1 MSMTA
6 EQAAGLAA
14 ASRSQAT
21 AIEMQGNK
29 LGLWNMWVAFLALLL
44 GLPMGL
50 YQAAER
56 SGFFPGIESTA
67 VYFASTSTHG
77 VLLAFVLTTFFTMG
91 FGYHTMAHS
100 LKQRLWSPAFSWA
113 GFWIAVVGVAM
124 AASVLLTGQA
134 SVLYTFYPPEMAHPL
149 FYLGAVLLVVGSW
162 FWCADMIIAMTTWRK
177 ANPGKPVPL
186 VMFATTINALLWVWT
201 SLGVAAEAL
210 FQLVPVSLGLV
221 TTVDPGLAR
230 TLFSWTLHAI
240 VYFWLIP
247 AYIVMYTILPKEAG
261 GKLFSDEMARVAFVL
276 LFIFSVPIGFHHLYM
291 DPQQAA
297 GWKLLHMFGTFMV
310 AVPTFITGFT
320 VLASLEVAGRLRG
333 GKGLFG
339 WIGALD
345 WGNPVVVAG
354 MLSLIMLTAG
364 GWGGV
369 INASYSMDSMV
380 HNTQWITGH
389 FHLIFGGTTVIM
401 YLAGAYWLW
410 PKITGKALYSRKL
423 AVTQIWLYAVGMVT
437 LTAPWHMLGIHFQ
450 PRRVSWT
457 DQYAAFPEYAQA
469 WGTYEAIMVVGAIL
483 VVTSGLL
490 FIYNLVRTHLNSVPE
505 ANTRVEYAVAIHEP
519 MRVPN
524 ILNSLTFWNWAMLA
538 YMIVSYGY
546 PILQFAFIGTP
557 GAIPWGY

>member
-1 MSMTA
+1 MSITA

-14 ASRSQAT
+14 ASRSGAT
-21 AIEMQGNK
+21 AIEAQGNK

-56 SGFFPGIESTA
+56 SGLFPGIENTA

-100 LKQRLWSPAFSWA
+100 LKQKVWSSTFSWA

-124 AASVLLTGQA
+124 AAAVLLTGQA

-162 FWCADMIIAMTTWRK
+162 FWCADMIIGMTTWRK

-186 VMFATTINALLWVWT
+186 VMFATTINAVMWSWT
-201 SLGVAAEAL
+201 SLGVASEAL
-210 FQLVPVSLGLV
+210 FQLVPVSLGISS
-221 TTVDPGLAR
+221 TIDPGLAR

-261 GKLFSDEMARVAFVL
+261 GKLFSDEMARVAFVM

-354 MLSLIMLTAG
+354 MLALVMLTVG

-380 HNTQWITGH
+380 HNTQWVTGH

-410 PKITGKALYSRKL
+410 PKITGKELHSRKL
-423 AVTQIWLYAVGMVT
+423 AVGQIWLYAVGMVT
-437 LTAPWHMLGIHFQ
+437 LTAPWHMLGIYFQ

-457 DQYAAFPEYAQA
+457 DQYAAFPEYAQT
-469 WGTYEAIMVVGAIL
+469 WGAYEAIMVVGATL
-483 VVTSGLL
+483 VVISGLM
-490 FIYNLVRTHLNSVPE
+490 FIYNLFMTHFNKTQ
-505 ANTRVEYAVAIHEP
+505 AADTKVEYAVAIHEP

-524 ILNSLTFWNWAMLA
+524 LLNSLSFWNWAMLA

-557 GAIPWGY
+557 GVIPWGY